1 MEPGKLSGRE
11 ILAGFSGV
19 FFVVALF
26 LLGVQFNLE
35 KYENTLKILTPAF
48 IGIFGTTFALEQLR
62 INRRKSNMDLF
73 DKRFSIYESVYKFV
87 SAVHDYSF
95 YVPTQ
100 GTGYDIYTEQ
110 AKENEKCKPIKDMI
124 KDVDVKIDLAK
135 VIISDEVA
143 NNLKEY
149 RDIAVKTFE
158 EKKKQN
164 SRYIL
169 SPVKHTM
176 YPFFYGIAK
185 DNDEELKKIVDT
197 KLRSDF
203 EKYFTI
209 K

>member
-1 MEPGKLSGRE
+1 MNLTKIEWAIFLFALLSY
-11 ILAGFSGV
+11 LGV
-19 FFVVALF
+19 FVVVAPF
-26 LLGVQFNLE
+26 STD
-35 KYENTLKILTPAF
+35 TLADTFKILTP
-48 IGIFGTTFALEQLR
+48 IFVGLFGVYFALMQFR

-87 SAVHDYSF
+87 SAVNDYSF

-100 GTGYDIYTEQ
+100 GTGYDTYVEQ
-110 AKENEKCKPIKDMI
+110 TKENEKCKKIKDMI
-124 KDVDVKIDLAK
+124 KDVDVKIDLSK

-149 RDIAVKTFE
+149 RDIAVETFK

-164 SRYIL
+164 IDYIMSPSR
-169 SPVKHTM
+169 SRM
-176 YPFFYGIAK
+176 YQFFYGNVNK
-185 DNDEELKKIVDT
+185 KDEELKKIVDT
-197 KLRSDF
+197 KLRADF

>member
-1 MEPGKLSGRE
+1 MNLTKTEWAIFLFAL
-11 ILAGFSGV
+11 LAYLGV
-19 FFVVALF
+19 FVVVAPF
-26 LLGVQFNLE
+26 STDNAANDF
-35 KYENTLKILTPAF
+35 KILTPIVIGL
-48 IGIFGTTFALEQLR
+48 IGIYFARMQFI

-100 GTGYDIYTEQ
+100 GTGYDTYAEQ
-110 AKENEKCKPIKDMI
+110 AKENEKCKKIKDMI

-164 SRYIL
+164 SYYIL
-169 SPVKHTM
+169 SPVKYTIPD
-176 YPFFYGIAK
+176 YFRGIAK

-197 KLRSDF
+197 KLRADF